1 MRWCRES
8 ITEGEVD
15 ALHKAAQRAWSADT
29 RYPIA
34 RVSSEDAGQCYVT
47 AYWLTQRL
55 GGQIG
60 RKKGHYAWLSP
71 EGDYVLD
78 LASHTGEYVYAPNTG
93 FKPTASIPNERTRR
107 FANRADEIFDHLG
120 KVLHLSLDYMGDALP
135 ASEPDRS
142 SEIAQQKDQQKDPD
156 QYWHDEPG
164 FRDAEG
170 DFQFVYA
177 NGALEVSPFHNHEQL
192 LAHTGVGKDYTGPM
206 AMGHIMVAHNQA
218 TFEVE
223 SNMNVK
229 GLDKIFKD
237 YAKHVGWGW
246 GGITNIEGEPISSE
260 FSPKASSVLGF
271 VYDPSSEHLW
281 LSGNTVGGIA
291 ARLAGRPVQYS
302 DQLGRCGSGILRI
315 EGRRCTLERARE
327 GSAGL
332 IESLSEYCQ
341 DQGLTLYAGNDNQL
355 KVIPDLQQDNNYDP
369 NPKNPDEHQYPGS
382 EPDYR
387 EPSGTY
393 RCPICSRLFPGWDE
407 YSKHRRSEL
416 TDNMEEN
423 DGHFPEVEESAIQD
437 AHFTP
442 TQPEGLDPVMG
453 KVMPAARHEA
463 ERVDLWDDNDKPGDQ
478 YFVGYMNGSPVGF
491 ARVREGKLWT
501 TSAFNKPFLNRI
513 IATTLKYAEK
523 EPKDMLAAPLPFIYD
538 VEEDNITLGQPGQR
552 TVDISGKFTPG
563 GIIEGVY
570 EPGGRVI
577 IKTLTNMPYS
587 VRHVIDLWYYT
598 HPELSVTGVYLQ
610 DDSGKQQKLAAND
623 VGGFISTLVAADP
636 ATHAVTKALQ
646 KARGNVYVVGG
657 AIRDSLLGKQPR
669 DLDLMVTGL
678 DGTAV
683 QAALRDLPGRTN
695 LTGKD
700 FGVFRYRNGGENV
713 EIALPRR
720 EHSTGVGHRDFDVQ
734 ADPDMRPEEDL
745 WRRDFTANAM
755 AVDLSTGQLVD
766 PYNGARDIEAG
777 VLRTHNPDSLAED
790 PLRMVRAL
798 VANARHGLVPDDDTK
813 LMMARN
819 APLIRALPP
828 ERVQAELD
836 KLFAG
841 DRPADAI
848 RLAHETGVL
857 GEILP
862 EVERCMGYD
871 QNNPHHEYELGEH
884 LTNVL
889 ERTAQINPDPDVR
902 LAALLHDIGKPG
914 SQWTDPDTGRSHFYK
929 KKTANGFIGEDHA
942 ELGGQMARK
951 LMNRLRYP
959 NDRIAR
965 VGALV
970 DHHMFAPFKTE
981 KGARR
986 FMAKVGSHADDL
998 MDIRWGDQGGKS
1010 QYPNPKGIEEGHTLD
1025 RQQDLMEQ
1033 VRNKGQATS
1042 LTALAVNGSDLKEAG
1057 FKSGP
1062 QMGELLKRLT
1072 AAVVDN
1078 PSLNTKDQLLDLAHS
1093 EKTLR

>member
-1 MRWCRES
+1 MRWHRDS
-8 ITEGEVD
+8 ITEGEID
-15 ALHKAAQRAWSADT
+15 ALHKAAQRAWSDNT

-55 GGQIG
+55 GGQVG
-60 RKKGHYAWLSP
+60 RKGGHYAWLSP

-78 LASHTGEYVYAPNTG
+78 LASHTGAIIYAANTS
-93 FKPTASIPNERTRR
+93 FKPTPSIPNERTQR
-107 FANRADEIFDHLG
+107 FATRADEIFDHLG

-170 DFQFVYA
+170 DFKFVYA
-177 NGALEVSPFHNHEQL
+177 NGALEVSPFHDHEQL
-192 LAHTGVGKDYTGPM
+192 LAHTGVGKGYTGPM
-206 AMGHIMVAHNQA
+206 AMGHIMVANNQA

-260 FSPKASSVLGF
+260 FAPKKVSTLYWIYGQ
-271 VYDPSSEHLW
+271 DNH
-281 LSGNTVGGIA
+281 
-291 ARLAGRPVQYS
+291 
-302 DQLGRCGSGILRI
+302 LRI
-315 EGRRCTLERARE
+315 GHDTP
-327 GSAGL
+327 AGL
-332 IESLSEYCQ
+332 AIRTGTFGDATTTGSIRIVGRQAFVSPVVGHTISALHEWAEDSGFL
-341 DQGLTLYAGNDNQL
+341 LYAGNDNQL

-369 NPKNPDEHQYPGS
+369 DPKNPDEHQYPIG
-382 EPDYR
+382 EQDFR

-393 RCPICSRLFPGWDE
+393 KCPICNRLFPGWDE

-423 DGHFPEVEESAIQD
+423 DGHFPEIEESAIQD

-442 TQPEGLDPVMG
+442 TQPEGLDPIMG
-453 KVMPAARHEA
+453 RVMPAARHEA
-463 ERVDLWDDNDKPGDQ
+463 ERVDLWDNNDKPGDQ

-491 ARVREGKLWT
+491 ARVREGRLWT
-501 TSAFNKPFLNRI
+501 TTAFNKLFLNRI
-513 IATTLKYAEK
+513 ISTTLRYAEK

-552 TVDISGKFTPG
+552 TADIPGKFTPG
-563 GIIEGVY
+563 GIIEGIY

-577 IKTLTNMPYS
+577 VKTLTNMPYS
-587 VRHVIDLWYYT
+587 VRHVIDLWYYQ

-636 ATHAVTKALQ
+636 ATHAATTALQ
-646 KARGNVYVVGG
+646 KAGGNVYVVGG
-657 AIRDSLLGKQPR
+657 AVRDSLLGKQPH

-678 DGTAV
+678 DGAAV

-700 FGVFRYRNGGENV
+700 FGVFRYRNGGEDV

-720 EHSTGVGHRDFDVQ
+720 ERSTGDGHRDFDVQ
-734 ADPDMRPEEDL
+734 ADPNMRPEEDL

-755 AVDLSTGQLVD
+755 AIDLRNGQLVD
-766 PYNGARDIEAG
+766 PYDGARDIEAG
-777 VLRTHNPDSLAED
+777 VLRAHNPDSLAED

-798 VANARHGLVPDDDTK
+798 VAYARHGLTPDDNTK
-813 LMMARN
+813 LRMQAS

-848 RLAHETGVL
+848 RLAHETSIL
-857 GEILP
+857 GEIFP

-914 SQWTDPDTGRSHFYK
+914 SQWTDPDTGKSHFYK

-970 DHHMFAPFKTE
+970 DHHMFAAFASE

-986 FMAKVGSHADDL
+986 FMARVGNHADDL

-1010 QYPNPKGIEEGHTLD
+1010 EYPNPKGKEEGLNLD
-1025 RQQDLMEQ
+1025 KQQDLIEQ

-1042 LTALAVNGSDLKEAG
+1042 LTALAVNGGDLKEAG
-1057 FKSGP
+1057 FRPGP

-1078 PSLNTKDQLLDLAHS
+1078 PSLNTKDQLLDLAKS
-1093 EKTLR
+1093 DSR